1 MKKLA
6 ITCLILSGWFTQL
19 NAQDLQDQLVDEL
32 CTCVTEEVS
41 PDADAE
47 TVKMELGLC
56 MLNITSGRTKEI
68 EEEMGIDL
76 SSPNGFR
83 EFGEQLGGVLALKCE
98 KFVELLFQAKDGE
111 ASLADEA
118 LEERKGTVNRKNTH
132 SYEGKVEKMA
142 GEDFLILRV
151 GGEEG
156 AEEFYCVEEF
166 TGVGVLKFKKELIG
180 KEVIIE
186 FSTSK
191 LFDKDSYEFVERKVL
206 RSITL
211 K

>member
-6 ITCLILSGWFTQL
+6 ITCLILCGWFSQL
-19 NAQDLQDQLVDEL
+19 WAQDLSDQLVDEL

-68 EEEMGIDL
+68 EKEMGIDL
-76 SSPNGFR
+76 SSPDGFR

-118 LEERKGTVNRKNTH
+118 MEERKEEVNRKNTR
-132 SYEGKVEKMA
+132 SYEGKVEKLVGNDIM
-142 GEDFLILRV
+142 ILRLS
-151 GGEEG
+151 GD
-156 AEEFYCVEEF
+156 EEFYCIDEF
-166 TGVGVLKFKKELIG
+166 TGFGLLRFKKDLIG
-180 KEVIIE
+180 KEVQLTY
-186 FSTSK
+186 FTRK
-191 LFDKDSYEFVERKVL
+191 VFDKDSFEFIERKIVSSL
-206 RSITL
+206 EM

>member
-19 NAQDLQDQLVDEL
+19 WAQDLTDQLVDEL

-68 EEEMGIDL
+68 EKEMGIDL
-76 SSPNGFR
+76 SSPDGFR

-111 ASLADEA
+111 SSLADEA
-118 LEERKGTVNRKNTH
+118 MEERKGEVNRKNTR
-132 SYEGKVEKMA
+132 SYEGKIEKLA
-142 GEDFLILRV
+142 GNDIMILRLS
-151 GGEEG
+151 GG
-156 AEEFYCVEEF
+156 EEFYCIDEF
-166 TGVGVLKFKKELIG
+166 TGFGLLRFKKDLIG
-180 KEVIIE
+180 KEVQLTY
-186 FSTSK
+186 FSRK
-191 LFDKDSYEFVERKVL
+191 VFDKDSFEFVERKIV
-206 RSITL
+206 STL
-211 K
+211 EMK

>member
-19 NAQDLQDQLVDEL
+19 GAQDLQDQLVDEL

-56 MLNITSGRTKEI
+56 MLNITSGRSKEI

-118 LEERKGTVNRKNTH
+118 MEERKGEVNRKNTR
-132 SYEGKVEKMA
+132 SYEGKIEKLA
-142 GEDFLILRV
+142 GNDIMILRLS
-151 GGEEG
+151 GG
-156 AEEFYCVEEF
+156 EEFYCIDEF
-166 TGVGVLKFKKELIG
+166 TGFGLLRFKKDLIG
-180 KEVIIE
+180 KEVQLTY
-186 FSTSK
+186 FSRK
-191 LFDKDSYEFVERKVL
+191 VFDKDSFEFVERKIV
-206 RSITL
+206 STL
-211 K
+211 EMK

>member
-19 NAQDLQDQLVDEL
+19 NSQDLQDQLVDEL

-41 PDADAE
+41 PDVDAE

-68 EEEMGIDL
+68 EKEMGIDL
-76 SSPNGFR
+76 SSPDGFR

-98 KFVELLFQAKDGE
+98 KFVELLFQAKEGE

-118 LEERKGTVNRKNTH
+118 LEERKGELSRKNTR
-132 SYEGKVEKMA
+132 SYEGKVEKLA
-142 GEDFLILRV
+142 GSDIMVLRLS
-151 GGEEG
+151 GG
-156 AEEFYCVEEF
+156 EEFYCIDEF
-166 TGVGVLKFKKELIG
+166 TGFGLLRFKKDLIG
-180 KEVIIE
+180 KKVQVTY
-186 FSTSK
+186 FTRK
-191 LFDKDSYEFVERKVL
+191 VFDKNSFEFIERKIL
-206 RSITL
+206 ATL
-211 K
+211 EMK